1 MEDIII
7 FMIPIV
13 GVLTTGAVIIAYS
26 PLGRGL
32 AQRLSR
38 SSGSED
44 EELLM
49 VVREQSARL
58 AAAEDQIHSLQER
71 VDFTEKLLQGRP
83 SDTAQ
88 LSSGGG
94 GETSQR

>member
-7 FMIPIV
+7 FMIPIT
-13 GVLTTGAVIIAYS
+13 GVLTTGAVIIAFS

-32 AQRLSR
+32 AKRLSR
-38 SSGSED
+38 SSSAED
-44 EELLM
+44 EELLK
-49 VVREQSARL
+49 VVHEQSARL
-58 AAAEDQIHSLQER
+58 SAAEDQIHGLQER

-88 LSSGGG
+88 LSSGGRG
-94 GETSQR
+94 DSSQS

>member
-13 GVLTTGAVIIAYS
+13 SVLTIGAVITAFS

-38 SSGSED
+38 SHGPED
-44 EELLM
+44 EELLR
-49 VVREQSARL
+49 VVHEQSARL

-71 VDFTEKLLQGRP
+71 IDFTEKLLQGRP
-83 SDTAQ
+83 PHTAQ
-88 LSSGGG
+88 LSSGESGDS
-94 GETSQR
+94 SQR